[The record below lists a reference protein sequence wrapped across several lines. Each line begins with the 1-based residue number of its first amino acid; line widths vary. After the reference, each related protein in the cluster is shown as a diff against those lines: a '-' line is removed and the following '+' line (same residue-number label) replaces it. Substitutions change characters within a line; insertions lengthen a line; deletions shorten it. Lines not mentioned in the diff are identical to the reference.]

1 MDIHDIKPPGSNGS
15 LIGSDYQN
23 LETAPGKNFAAAKD
37 KVQTRES
44 EGTASPG
51 LTALANCSK
60 AELED
65 PEKLKAIVRASA
77 AELVD
82 QGQNITGPLSP
93 AQKESIVDFLTS
105 DPIIGRQLENYV
117 RKALA

>member
-23 LETAPGKNFAAAKD
+23 LETTSGKDFATAKD
-37 KVQTRES
+37 KLQTHEAV
-44 EGTASPG
+44 GTATPALAS
-51 LTALANCSK
+51 LANCSK

-82 QGQNITGPLSP
+82 QGQNVTGPLSP